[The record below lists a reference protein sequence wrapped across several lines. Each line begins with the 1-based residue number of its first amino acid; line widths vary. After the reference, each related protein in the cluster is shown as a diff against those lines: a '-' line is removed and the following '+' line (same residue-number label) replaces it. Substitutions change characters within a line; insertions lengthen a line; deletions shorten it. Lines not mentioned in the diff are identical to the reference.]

1 MPHCPFPPEC
11 RDAPRPLALALCL
24 AGLSSAAFGSAA
36 DIEGLLKVRDPGALA
51 KAQAFVE
58 ANEANARAWVLL
70 ARAQLQKGEAD
81 EAIDSA
87 EQAVELA
94 PNDAQAQ
101 FWLGNSLGVRI
112 GQVNMLRKMAM
123 APDLRDAFEAAVRLD
138 GNLLDARSRL
148 IQFYLQAPAAVGGGV
163 EKAQAQQA
171 EIAKRN
177 PARGHLAEAT
187 IQRAHFEDNA
197 AAMRA
202 IDAAVAAV
210 PALPADDIDT
220 RISVGGTLVALE
232 RYDDAHAYYLAWAAA
247 QPRHAAPHYQLGRLA
262 AVSGRFL
269 EEGSAGLKRY
279 LDAGLT
285 RGDNDPGDTAAW
297 WRLGQIQAKQGDA
310 ATARASFQTAL
321 RLDPDNA
328 EAKKDLAAL

>member
-1 MPHCPFPPEC
+1 M
-11 RDAPRPLALALCL
+11 RLAPLALALCL
-24 AGLSSAAFGSAA
+24 AGASTAAFASVA

-70 ARAQLQKGEAD
+70 ARAHLQKGEID
-81 EAIDSA
+81 EALDSA

-94 PNDAQAQ
+94 PDDAQAQ
-101 FWLGNSLGVRI
+101 FWLGNSLGARI

-138 GNLLDARSRL
+138 GNLLDARSAL
-148 IQFYLQAPAAVGGGV
+148 IQFYLQAPGAIGGGV
-163 EKAQAQQA
+163 EKAQAQVA

-177 PARGHLAEAT
+177 PARGHLAQAT
-187 IQRAHFEDNA
+187 IERAHNRDNA

-202 IDAAVAAV
+202 IDAAVAAA

-220 RISVGGTLVALE
+220 RVMVGNSLVALE
-232 RYDDAHAYYLAWAAA
+232 RYGDARAFYLDWTAA

-262 AVSGRFL
+262 AISGEFL
-269 EEGSAGLKRY
+269 DEGSAGLKRY
-279 LDAGLT
+279 LDGGLA
-285 RGDNDPGDTAAW
+285 RGDNDPRDTAAW
-297 WRLGQIQAKQGDA
+297 WRLGQIQAKQGDTA
-310 ATARASFQTAL
+310 AARMSYQTAL
-321 RLDPDNA
+321 RLDPANA
-328 EAKKDLAAL
+328 EAKKSLDAL

>member
-1 MPHCPFPPEC
+1 M
-11 RDAPRPLALALCL
+11 RLAPLALGLLL
-24 AGLSSAAFGSAA
+24 AGFSAAAFANAA
-36 DIEGLLKVRDPGALA
+36 DIESLLKVRDPGALA

-81 EAIDSA
+81 EAVESA

-101 FWLGNSLGVRI
+101 LWLGNSLGARI

-138 GNLLDARSRL
+138 GNLLDARSAL
-148 IQFYLQAPAAVGGGV
+148 IQFYLQAPGAIGGGV
-163 EKAQAQQA
+163 EKAQAQVV

-177 PARGHLAEAT
+177 PARGHLGEAT
-187 IQRAHFEDNA
+187 IQRAHFKDDA

-202 IDAAVAAV
+202 IDAAVAAA

-220 RISVGGTLVALE
+220 RVMVGNSLVALE
-232 RYDDAHAYYLAWAAA
+232 RYADARTFLLAWAAA
-247 QPRHAAPHYQLGRLA
+247 QPRQAAPHYQLGRLA
-262 AVSGRFL
+262 AISGQFL
-269 EEGSAGLKRY
+269 DEGGAGLKRF
-279 LDAGLT
+279 LDGGLE
-285 RGDNDPGDTAAW
+285 RGENDPRDTAAW
-297 WRLGQIQAKQGDA
+297 WRLGQIQAKQGDKA
-310 ATARASFQTAL
+310 AARSSFQTAL

-328 EAKKDLAAL
+328 EAKKDLEAL

>member
-1 MPHCPFPPEC
+1 M
-11 RDAPRPLALALCL
+11 RLAPLALGLLL
-24 AGLSSAAFGSAA
+24 AGFSAAAFANAA
-36 DIEGLLKVRDPGALA
+36 DIESLLKIRDPGALA

-81 EAIDSA
+81 EAVESA

-101 FWLGNSLGVRI
+101 LWLGNSLGIRI
-112 GQVNMLRKMAM
+112 GQVNMLRKLTM
-123 APDLRDAFEAAVRLD
+123 APSLRDAYEAAVRLD
-138 GNLLDARSRL
+138 GNLLEARSAL
-148 IQFYLQAPAAVGGGV
+148 IQYYLHPAAPGGGV

-187 IQRAHFEDNA
+187 IQRAHFEDSA

-202 IDAAVAAV
+202 IDAALAAA
-210 PALPADDIDT
+210 PALPVDDIDT
-220 RISVGGTLVALE
+220 RVMVGNSLVALE
-232 RYDDAHAYYLAWAAA
+232 RYADARTFYLAWAGV
-247 QPRHAAPHYQLGRLA
+247 QPRQAAPHYQLGRLA
-262 AVSGRFL
+262 AISGQFL
-269 EEGSAGLKRY
+269 DEGGAGLKRY
-279 LDAGLT
+279 LDGGLA
-285 RGDNDPGDTAAW
+285 RGDNDPKDTAAW
-297 WRLGQIQAKQGDA
+297 WRLGQIQAKQGDT

-321 RLDPDNA
+321 RLDPANT
-328 EAKKDLAAL
+328 EAKKSLEAL

>member
-1 MPHCPFPPEC
+1 M
-11 RDAPRPLALALCL
+11 RLAPLALGLLL
-24 AGLSSAAFGSAA
+24 AGFSAAAFANAA
-36 DIEGLLKVRDPGALA
+36 DIESLLKVRDPGALA

-81 EAIDSA
+81 EAVESA

-101 FWLGNSLGVRI
+101 FWLGNSLGARI

-138 GNLLDARSRL
+138 GSLLDARSAL
-148 IQFYLQAPAAVGGGV
+148 IQFYLQAPGAMGGGV
-163 EKAQAQQA
+163 EKAQAQVV

-187 IQRAHFEDNA
+187 IQRAHFKDDA

-202 IDAAVAAV
+202 IDAAVAAA

-220 RISVGGTLVALE
+220 RVMVGNSLVALE
-232 RYDDAHAYYLAWAAA
+232 RYADARTFYLAWAGA
-247 QPRHAAPHYQLGRLA
+247 QSRQAAPHYQLGRLA
-262 AVSGRFL
+262 AISGQFL
-269 EEGSAGLKRY
+269 DEGGAGLKRY
-279 LDAGLT
+279 LDGGLT
-285 RGDNDPGDTAAW
+285 RGDNDPRDTAAW
-297 WRLGQIQAKQGDA
+297 WRLGQIQAKQGDK

-328 EAKKDLAAL
+328 EAKKSLDAL

>member
-1 MPHCPFPPEC
+1 M
-11 RDAPRPLALALCL
+11 RLAPLALGLLL
-24 AGLSSAAFGSAA
+24 AGFSAAAFANAA
-36 DIEGLLKVRDPGALA
+36 DIESLLKVRDPGALA

-81 EAIDSA
+81 EAVESA

-101 FWLGNSLGVRI
+101 LWLGNSLGIRI
-112 GQVNMLRKMAM
+112 GQVNMLRKLTM
-123 APDLRDAFEAAVRLD
+123 APSLRDAYEAAVRLD
-138 GNLLDARSRL
+138 GNLLQARSAL
-148 IQFYLQAPAAVGGGV
+148 IQYYLYPAAPGGGV

-171 EIAKRN
+171 EIARRN

-187 IQRAHFEDNA
+187 IQRAHFKDDS

-220 RISVGGTLVALE
+220 RVSVGTSLVALE
-232 RYDDAHAYYLAWAAA
+232 RYADARTYYLAWAAA
-247 QPRHAAPHYQLGRLA
+247 QPRHATPHYHLGRLA
-262 AVSGRFL
+262 AISGQFL
-269 EEGSAGLKRY
+269 DEGSAGLKRY
-279 LDAGLT
+279 LDGGLA
-285 RGDNDPGDTAAW
+285 RGENDPDNTSAW

-321 RLDPDNA
+321 RLDPANT
-328 EAKKDLAAL
+328 EAKKSLDAL

>member
-1 MPHCPFPPEC
+1 M
-11 RDAPRPLALALCL
+11 RLAPLALGLLL
-24 AGLSSAAFGSAA
+24 AGFSAAAFANAA
-36 DIEGLLKVRDPGALA
+36 DIESLLKVRDPGALA

-81 EAIDSA
+81 EAVESA

-101 FWLGNSLGVRI
+101 FWLGNSLGARI

-138 GNLLDARSRL
+138 GSLLDARSAL
-148 IQFYLQAPAAVGGGV
+148 IQFYLQAPGAMGGGV
-163 EKAQAQQA
+163 EKAQAQVV

-202 IDAAVAAV
+202 IDAAVAAA

-220 RISVGGTLVALE
+220 RVMVGNSLVALE
-232 RYDDAHAYYLAWAAA
+232 RYADARTFYLAWAGA
-247 QPRHAAPHYQLGRLA
+247 QSRQAAPHYQLGRLA
-262 AVSGRFL
+262 AISGQFL
-269 EEGSAGLKRY
+269 DEGGAGLKRY
-279 LDAGLT
+279 LDGGLT
-285 RGDNDPGDTAAW
+285 RGDNDPRDTAAW
-297 WRLGQIQAKQGDA
+297 WRLGQIQAKQGDK

-328 EAKKDLAAL
+328 EAKKSLDAL

>member
-1 MPHCPFPPEC
+1 M
-11 RDAPRPLALALCL
+11 RLAPLAFGLLL
-24 AGLSSAAFGSAA
+24 AGFSAAAFANVA
-36 DIEGLLKVRDPGALA
+36 DIEALLKNRDPGALP

-70 ARAQLQKGEAD
+70 ARAQLQKGEAED
-81 EAIDSA
+81 AVESA
-87 EQAVELA
+87 EQAVAIA

-101 FWLGNSLGVRI
+101 FWLGNSLGARI
-112 GQVNMLRKMAM
+112 GQVNMLRKMGM

-138 GNLLDARSRL
+138 GNLLDARSAL
-148 IQFYLQAPAAVGGGV
+148 IQFYLQAPGAIGGGV

-177 PARGHLAEAT
+177 AARGHLAEAT

-220 RISVGGTLVALE
+220 RVMVGNSLVALE
-232 RYDDAHAYYLAWAAA
+232 RYAEARTFLLAWAAA
-247 QPRHAAPHYQLGRLA
+247 QPQQAAPHYQLGRLA
-262 AVSGRFL
+262 AISGQFL
-269 EEGSAGLKRY
+269 DEGSAALERY
-279 LDAGLT
+279 LDGGLA
-285 RGDNDPGDTAAW
+285 RGENDPRDTAAW
-297 WRLGQIQAKQGDA
+297 WRLGQIEAKQGDTA
-310 ATARASFQTAL
+310 AARIAFQTAV
-321 RLDPDNA
+321 RLDPRNS
-328 EAKKDLAAL
+328 EAKKDLEAL

>member
-1 MPHCPFPPEC
+1 M
-11 RDAPRPLALALCL
+11 RLAPLALALLL
-24 AGLSSAAFGSAA
+24 AAPAAFANVA
-36 DIEGLLKVRDPGALA
+36 DIESLLKARDPGALA

-81 EAIDSA
+81 EAVESA

-101 FWLGNSLGVRI
+101 FWLGNSLGARI
-112 GQVNMLRKMAM
+112 GQVNMLRKMAL
-123 APDLRDAFEAAVRLD
+123 APDLRDAFEAAVALD
-138 GNLLDARSRL
+138 GNLLDARSAL
-148 IQFYLQAPAAVGGGV
+148 IQFYLQAPAAIGGGV

-177 PARGHLAEAT
+177 PARGHLAQAT
-187 IQRAHFEDNA
+187 IERAHNKDNA

-202 IDAAVAAV
+202 INAAMAAV

-220 RISVGGTLVALE
+220 RVMVGNSLVALE
-232 RYDDAHAYYLAWAAA
+232 RYADARAYYLAWVAA

-262 AVSGRFL
+262 AISGQFID
-269 EEGSAGLKRY
+269 EGRTGLQRY
-279 LDAGLT
+279 LDDGLV
-285 RGDNDPGDTAAW
+285 RGESDPKDTSAW
-297 WRLGQIQAKQGDA
+297 WRLGQIEAKRGDTA
-310 ATARASFQTAL
+310 AARAAFQTAL
-321 RLDPDNA
+321 RLDPGN
-328 EAKKDLAAL
+328 EVVEQALQAL

>member
-1 MPHCPFPPEC
+1 M
-11 RDAPRPLALALCL
+11 RLAPLALGLLL
-24 AGLSSAAFGSAA
+24 AGFSAAAFANAA
-36 DIEGLLKVRDPGALA
+36 DIESLLKVRDPGALA

-81 EAIDSA
+81 EAVESA

-101 FWLGNSLGVRI
+101 LWLGNSLGVRI
-112 GQVNMLRKMAM
+112 NEVNMLRKLAM
-123 APDLRDAFEAAVRLD
+123 ATDLRDAFEAAVRLD
-138 GNLLDARSRL
+138 GNLLDARSAL
-148 IQFYLQAPAAVGGGV
+148 IQYYLHPAAPGGGI

-177 PARGHLAEAT
+177 PARGQLAQAT
-187 IQRAHFEDNA
+187 IERAHNKDDA

-202 IDAAVAAV
+202 IDAAVAAA

-220 RISVGGTLVALE
+220 RVMVGSSLVALE
-232 RYDDAHAYYLAWAAA
+232 RYADARAYYLAWTRA

-262 AVSGRFL
+262 AISGQFL
-269 EEGSAGLKRY
+269 DEGSAGLRRY
-279 LDAGLT
+279 LEAGLA
-285 RGDNDPGDTAAW
+285 RGDNDPKDTNAW
-297 WRLGQIQAKQGDA
+297 WRLGQIQAKQGDK

-321 RLDPDNA
+321 RLDPENA

>member
-1 MPHCPFPPEC
+1 M
-11 RDAPRPLALALCL
+11 RLAPLALALCF
-24 AGLSSAAFGSAA
+24 AGFSAAAFANAA
-36 DIEGLLKVRDPGALA
+36 DIESLLKVRDPGALA

-58 ANEANARAWVLL
+58 TNEANARAWVLL

-81 EAIDSA
+81 EAVESA

-112 GQVNMLRKMAM
+112 NEVNMLRKLTM
-123 APDLRDAFEAAVRLD
+123 APSLRDAYEAAVRLD

-148 IQFYLQAPAAVGGGV
+148 IQYYLYPAAPGGGV

-202 IDAAVAAV
+202 IDAAVIAV

-220 RISVGGTLVALE
+220 RISVGGALVALE
-232 RYDDAHAYYLAWAAA
+232 RFDDAHAYYLAWATA

-269 EEGSAGLKRY
+269 EEGAAGLKRY
-279 LDAGLT
+279 LDGGLT

-297 WRLGQIQAKQGDA
+297 WRLGQIQAKQGDTA
-310 ATARASFQTAL
+310 AARSSFQTAL
-321 RLDPDNA
+321 RLDPANT
-328 EAKKDLAAL
+328 EAKKSLDAL

>member
-1 MPHCPFPPEC
+1 M
-11 RDAPRPLALALCL
+11 RLAPLALALFL
-24 AGLSSAAFGSAA
+24 AGTSTAAFANVY
-36 DIEGLLKVRDPGALA
+36 DIEALLKARDPGALSR
-51 KAQAFVE
+51 AQAFVE

-70 ARAQLQKGEAD
+70 ARAQLQKGEAE
-81 EAIDSA
+81 EAVESA

-94 PNDAQAQ
+94 PNDAQAHL
-101 FWLGNSLGVRI
+101 WLGNSLGMRI
-112 GQVNMLRKMAM
+112 GQVNMLRKLTM
-123 APDLRDAFEAAVRLD
+123 APSLRDAYEAAVRLD
-138 GNLLDARSRL
+138 GNLLDARSAL
-148 IQFYLQAPAAVGGGV
+148 IQYYLYPAAPGGGV

-202 IDAAVAAV
+202 IDAAVAAA

-220 RISVGGTLVALE
+220 RVSVGTSLVALE
-232 RYDDAHAYYLAWAAA
+232 RYADARTYYLAWAAA
-247 QPRHAAPHYQLGRLA
+247 LPRQAAPHYQLGRLA
-262 AVSGRFL
+262 AISGQFL
-269 EEGSAGLKRY
+269 DEGSAGLKHY
-279 LDAGLT
+279 LDGGLA
-285 RGDNDPGDTAAW
+285 RGDNDPKDTAAW
-297 WRLGQIQAKQGDA
+297 WRLGQIQAKQGDK

-328 EAKKDLAAL
+328 EAKKSLDAL

>member
-1 MPHCPFPPEC
+1 M
-11 RDAPRPLALALCL
+11 RLAPLALGLLL
-24 AGLSSAAFGSAA
+24 AGFSAAAFANAA
-36 DIEGLLKVRDPGALA
+36 DIESLLKVRDPGALA

-81 EAIDSA
+81 EAVESA

-101 FWLGNSLGVRI
+101 FWLGNSLGARI

-138 GNLLDARSRL
+138 GNLLDARSAL
-148 IQFYLQAPAAVGGGV
+148 IQFYLQAPGAMGGGV

-171 EIAKRN
+171 EIARRN

-187 IQRAHFEDNA
+187 IQRAHFKDDS

-220 RISVGGTLVALE
+220 RVSVGTSLVALE
-232 RYDDAHAYYLAWAAA
+232 RYADARTYYLAWAAA
-247 QPRHAAPHYQLGRLA
+247 QPRQAAPHYHLGRLA
-262 AVSGRFL
+262 AISGQFL
-269 EEGSAGLKRY
+269 DEGSAGLKRY
-279 LDAGLT
+279 LDGGLA
-285 RGDNDPGDTAAW
+285 RGENDPDNTSAW

-321 RLDPDNA
+321 RLDPANT
-328 EAKKDLAAL
+328 EAKKSLDAL